1 MKRLA
6 LLIAALAVPLTA
18 ASATVYPSTRAPI
31 TAIIGGTVATGLADP
46 VTATVLIQGGGI
58 IAVGNVAVPP
68 GATVIDATGKWVT
81 PGIIAAMSQVGL
93 YEVEEGTPSNDTAAR
108 RAPFSAGLDAATAL
122 NPASSPV
129 AVTRQAGVTRAAV
142 ALSATHAVFG
152 GQGALITL
160 AAGPNLL
167 MRGRAFQFVELGEQG
182 ARIAGGSRPAAFAAF
197 EEGLSEARDLAAN
210 RGRYRALEPREALL
224 TRFDAEALIPV
235 VEGRMPLVV
244 HVERASD
251 IMNVLRLRAR
261 FPALKLILIGA
272 NEGWLV
278 ASEIAAAKVPVIT
291 GTLDDRPEQFESLAA
306 TKSNIGRMVAA
317 GVTVAIGSFGDGTGN
332 QTRNLPQFAGNTVA
346 QGRVPGGVGLS
357 WTQAL
362 ASITVVPARIWGF
375 TDTGSLTAGK
385 RADVVV
391 WDGDPLELAS
401 APTMVLI
408 DGVQQ
413 PLTTRQTELR
423 DRYLRLPHDALPLQ
437 YPK

>member
-6 LLIAALAVPLTA
+6 LLIVALATPLA
-18 ASATVYPSTRAPI
+18 ASATAYPPVKTPI
-31 TAIIGGTVATGLADP
+31 TAIVGGTVATGLADP
-46 VTATVLIQGGGI
+46 VVATVLLRGGGI
-58 IAVGNVAVPP
+58 IAVGNVAVPA

-93 YEVEEGTPSNDTAAR
+93 SEVEEGTPSNDTAAR
-108 RAPFSAGLDAATAL
+108 RTPFSAGLDAAAGL
-122 NPASSPV
+122 NAAASPV

-142 ALSATHAVFG
+142 ALGATHAVFG

-197 EEGLSEARDLAAN
+197 EEGLTEARDLAAN

-224 TRFDAEALIPV
+224 TRFDAEALVPV
-235 VEGRMPLVV
+235 VEGRVPLVV

-251 IMNVLRLRAR
+251 LMNVLRLRAR
-261 FPALKLILIGA
+261 FSGLKLILIGA

-278 ASEIAAAKVPVIT
+278 ASEIASSRVPVIT
-291 GTLDDRPEQFESLAA
+291 GTLDDRPEQFELLAA

-332 QTRNLPQFAGNTVA
+332 QTRNLPQFAGNAVA

-362 ASITVVPARIWGF
+362 AAITSVPARIWGF
-375 TDTGSLTAGK
+375 NDTGSLTAGK

-401 APTMVLI
+401 APTLVLI
-408 DGVQQ
+408 DGVPQ
-413 PLTTRQTELR
+413 PLSTRQTELR

-437 YPK
+437 YPR